1 MSPEQTSPSDTEP
14 PDDAEEP
21 PDGARDETGDA
32 QASLPRPR
40 LRRWIPGIRPRL
52 ATTLLAL
59 ITVGAAALT
68 TVIYFTQDRPDQQ
81 TDHAAVDA
89 AIRAASAGTVA
100 LLSYSPEST
109 DHDFS
114 AAEAHLTGDF
124 LTYYTKFTQQIV
136 GPAAK
141 QRGVKATANVVRAA
155 VSEMHPRTAVVLVYI
170 DQSSVSKEKPDP
182 EFFASSVL
190 VTVEKNNNTWLIS
203 KFQPV

>member
-1 MSPEQTSPSDTEP
+1 MSPEQTSPSDTQP
-14 PDDAEEP
+14 PADAEEP
-21 PDGARDETGDA
+21 PNDTQDETGDA
-32 QASLPRPR
+32 QASIPRPR
-40 LRRWIPGIRPRL
+40 SRRWIPRIRPRL

-68 TVIYFTQDRPDQQ
+68 TIIYFTQDRPDQQ
-81 TDHAAVDA
+81 TDHAAADA
-89 AIRAASAGTVA
+89 AVRAASAGTVA

-141 QRGVKATANVVRAA
+141 QRGIKATANVVRAA
-155 VSEMHPRTAVVLVYI
+155 VSEMHPSTAIVLVYI
-170 DQSSVSKEKPDP
+170 NESTVSKDKPDP
-182 EFFASSVL
+182 EFSASSVL
-190 VTVEKNNNTWLIS
+190 VTVENNNNTWLIS
-203 KFQPV
+203 KFEPV

>member
-1 MSPEQTSPSDTEP
+1 MSPEQASPSDTQP
-14 PDDAEEP
+14 PADAEEP
-21 PDGARDETGDA
+21 PNDTQDQTGDT
-32 QASLPRPR
+32 QASPPRPR
-40 LRRWIPGIRPRL
+40 SRRWIPRIRPRL

-68 TVIYFTQDRPDQQ
+68 TIIYFTQDRPDQQ
-81 TDHAAVDA
+81 TDHAAADVA
-89 AIRAASAGTVA
+89 VRAASAGTVA
-100 LLSYSPEST
+100 LLSYSPESA

-141 QRGVKATANVVRAA
+141 QRGINATANVVRAA

-170 DQSSVSKEKPDP
+170 NQSTVSKDKPDP
-182 EFFASSVL
+182 EFSASSVL
-190 VTVEKNNNTWLIS
+190 VTVENNNNTWLIS
-203 KFQPV
+203 KFEPV

>member
-1 MSPEQTSPSDTEP
+1 MSPEQTSPSDTQP
-14 PDDAEEP
+14 PDDAEQP

-32 QASLPRPR
+32 QASIPR
-40 LRRWIPGIRPRL
+40 LRSWRWIPRTRPRL

-89 AIRAASAGTVA
+89 AVRAASAGTVA
-100 LLSYSPEST
+100 LLSYSPDST

-141 QRGVKATANVVRAA
+141 QRDIKATANVVRAA
-155 VSEMHPRTAVVLVYI
+155 VSEMHPGHAVVLVFI
-170 DQSSVSKEKPDP
+170 NESTVSKDKPDP
-182 EFFASSVL
+182 EFSASSVL
-190 VTVEKNNNTWLIS
+190 VTVDNTNNTWLIS
-203 KFQPV
+203 KFEPV